1 MNLFKNTDVQLARS
15 EEDFYIIRS
24 RFCYKASLPAPKFRR
39 SLIYAVEF
47 FIHRSEKCC
56 LSFMSNLD
64 CL

>member
-15 EEDFYIIRS
+15 KEDFYIIS
-24 RFCYKASLPAPKFRR
+24 FAPVIKLRCLSETSR